1 MKSHSQ
7 SLWITIKPS
16 YEVPFLITIKSRK
29 LTKNTGRWWVQICP
43 WQARATPR
51 LGRQDRSAL
60 QGQAWNRWVIGW
72 WFDMDY
78 LWIIYGLSPW
88 LFGLPMDYDNIWIN
102 YDIYIYT
109 AWWFGTWLDYDFPFS
124 WECHH
129 PDWRTPSFFRGAG
142 IPPTRYYL
150 IWFLILFDMI
160 DSCFLKMWG
169 HDFIMIS

>member
-1 MKSHSQ
+1 M
-7 SLWITIKPS
+7 
-16 YEVPFLITIKSRK
+16 
-29 LTKNTGRWWVQICP
+29 QICP

-102 YDIYIYT
+102 YDIYILLGGLEHDWIMT
-109 AWWFGTWLDYDFPFS
+109 FHSVGNVITPTDELHHFS
-124 WECHH
+124 EGQVYHQ
-129 PDWRTPSFFRGAG
+129 P
-142 IPPTRYYL
+142 
-150 IWFLILFDMI
+150 DMI
-160 DSCFLKMWG
+160 
-169 HDFIMIS
+169 